1 MKKSFDEYKLGVGF
15 LVNDSERNYFFC
27 TLIVE
32 KLEIRKKFERNT
44 NGTTGGAPV
53 NIANL

>member
-32 KLEIRKKFERNT
+32 KLEIRKNFERNT
-44 NGTTGGAPV
+44 NGATGGAPV

>member
-1 MKKSFDEYKLGVGF
+1 MKKSFDEYKLGVEF

-44 NGTTGGAPV
+44 NGATGGAPV